1 MEENKKLD
9 IKIII
14 SEEQLRNIFDQ
25 ESKRIVGTCLK
36 RFESH
41 INPTDQ
47 KAAIKDVLY
56 ENLRVL
62 RDMIIIN
69 GKEAINLTNTK

>member
-1 MEENKKLD
+1 ME

-14 SEEQLRNIFDQ
+14 SEEQLKNIFEQ
-25 ESKRIVGTCLK
+25 ESKRIVGTCLH

-41 INPTDQ
+41 TDPNEQ
-47 KAAIKDVLY
+47 KKAIKDVLY

-62 RDMIIIN
+62 RDFIIIN
-69 GKEAINLTNTK
+69 GKESISLTNTSEQKK

>member
-1 MEENKKLD
+1 MDNKITINESL
-9 IKIII
+9 
-14 SEEQLRNIFDQ
+14 LRQIFDQ
-25 ESKRIVGTCLK
+25 ESKRLVGTCLH

-41 INPTDQ
+41 NNPEEQ
-47 KAAIKDVLY
+47 KKAIKDVLY

-69 GKEAINLTNTK
+69 GKEAIKLTIKK